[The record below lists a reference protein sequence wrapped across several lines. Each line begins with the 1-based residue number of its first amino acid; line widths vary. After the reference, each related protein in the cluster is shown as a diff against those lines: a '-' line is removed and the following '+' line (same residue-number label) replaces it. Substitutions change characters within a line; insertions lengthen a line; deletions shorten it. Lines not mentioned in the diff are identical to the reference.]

1 MSNKFQIKRTAV
13 AGRVPNT
20 SDSADSTYIDNGE
33 LAINTADGILYSS
46 DGSSLLTL
54 SVDTTYSV
62 GDGGLTQKNFTTTLK
77 DKLDAIA
84 TDANLYVLP
93 DAVSANKFSVTS
105 GNGNGYTFSGTA
117 DTYSIQMGNNQEDH
131 GTVTDYSMHFT
142 MGSEGVARGFTFGP
156 TRTTVKASI
165 NAATGAFLSNDNITA
180 YSDARIKD
188 NIEVI
193 PNALNKL
200 QQISGYTYT
209 RTDVEDKDKKYTGVI
224 AQEVLKVLPEAVELG
239 TSEDDTMSVAY
250 GNMVGLLIEAVKE
263 LKSQVDEL
271 RESI

>member
-54 SVDTTYSV
+54 SVDTTYTI

-77 DKLDAIA
+77 DKLDDIA

-142 MGSEGVARGFTFGP
+142 MGSDAARGFTFGP